1 MHKLALV
8 FCVIVNLFNKH
19 YSKVEKIE
27 YSNVENSEE
36 FIYLNITINCY
47 IRDVITLKIN
57 NNEECYESSLI
68 IENKKETRAKI
79 PFKIREKSY
88 LKIDIISNNK
98 NINLTNIEFPVY
110 PKNNDLCDLNKNKS
124 CKSKYPN
131 KVVYENNKIE
141 EYYELVSLNMEN
153 INVFSFNNLI
163 PINKISLYAL
173 NFENGD
179 AYLYLNKKVN
189 NLNIYYDKKYTFP
202 LKMITNKNSV
212 NFEFSNN
219 YYINEIKGETY
230 EDYVVNTR
238 IDNNI
243 LLPYVDE
250 TYEMKLVIYES
261 NSFEKVT
268 LKFNVITKENLIGN
282 KESKYILKRS
292 YL

>member
-57 NNEECYESSLI
+57 NNEEYYESSLI

-88 LKIDIISNNK
+88 LKINIISNNK

-243 LLPYVDE
+243 LLPYAYD

>member
-1 MHKLALV
+1 MHRLALV
-8 FCVIVNLFNKH
+8 FSVVISLLNNQ

-27 YSNVENSEE
+27 YSNTENSEE
-36 FIYLNITINCY
+36 FIYLNITIDCY
-47 IRDVITLKIN
+47 FRDVITLKIN
-57 NNEECYESSLI
+57 NNEEYYESSLI

-79 PFKIREKSY
+79 PFKIKEKSY
-88 LKIDIISNNK
+88 LKINIISNNE

-110 PKNNDLCDLNKNKS
+110 PKNNDMCDLNKNKF
-124 CKSKYPN
+124 CKSKYPS
-131 KVVYENNKIE
+131 KVIYENGKIE
-141 EYYELVSLNMEN
+141 EYYELMSLNMESTN
-153 INVFSFNNLI
+153 IFSFNNLI

-179 AYLYLNKKVN
+179 AYLYLNKKVD
-189 NLNIYYDKKYTFP
+189 NLNIYYDKKYAFP

-230 EDYVVNTR
+230 ENYVVNTR

-243 LLPYVDE
+243 LLPYVNE

-268 LKFNVITKENLIGN
+268 LKFNVVTEGNLIGN

>member
-19 YSKVEKIE
+19 YSKVKKIE

-57 NNEECYESSLI
+57 NNEEYYESSLI

-88 LKIDIISNNK
+88 LKINIISNNK

-124 CKSKYPN
+124 CKSKYPSI
-131 KVVYENNKIE
+131 VIYENNKIE

-163 PINKISLYAL
+163 PINKINLYAL